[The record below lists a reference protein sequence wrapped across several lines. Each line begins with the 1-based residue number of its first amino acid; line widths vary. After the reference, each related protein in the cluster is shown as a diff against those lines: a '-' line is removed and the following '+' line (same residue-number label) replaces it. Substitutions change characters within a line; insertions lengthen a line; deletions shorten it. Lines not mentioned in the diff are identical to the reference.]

1 MYELIRQDIL
11 DQENMRIHERLR
23 LTESIFTNIIF
34 MMQDVNHLH
43 VHVIAP
49 NGKETAHRCT
59 QKTSQIT
66 RCSCS
71 IY

>member
-1 MYELIRQDIL
+1 MCTMYELIRQDIL

-34 MMQDVNHLH
+34 MMQNVSHLH

-49 NGKETAHRCT
+49 NG
-59 QKTSQIT
+59 
-66 RCSCS
+66 
-71 IY
+71 